1 MTVIIFFVII
11 DIVKTDENIKIM
23 GVRMVDFLIWLIEQF
38 GLFHGFE
45 KGQILRSFDL
55 AFLIIFVFIFIV
67 SIICLINFFSKPYRF
82 EGMSAI
88 EAAFY
93 SFIGALVISGL
104 ASMFLHHSYNPKD
117 PESLIKT
124 TQIKNEQTVIIPS
137 EGVTDAT
144 LKLKDSDVEFQPS
157 TLKEGD
163 ILTLTVTVGD
173 KEFKKEFPY
182 KKENLKIKKGKTD
195 KVTSGV
201 LLTRSFKDELF
212 NHERIRE
219 EEDVVLELETSDPFS
234 NASN

>member
-1 MTVIIFFVII
+1 MEVGMFDFF
-11 DIVKTDENIKIM
+11 
-23 GVRMVDFLIWLIEQF
+23 IWLIEQF
-38 GLFHGFE
+38 NLFYGFE
-45 KGQILRSFDL
+45 KGAILKSFSS
-55 AFLIIFVFIFIV
+55 AFAIFSFIVFII
-67 SIICLINFFSKPYRF
+67 SLICLVNYFSKLDRTSYITAYVAALF
-82 EGMSAI
+82 SLLGSA
-88 EAAFY
+88 
-93 SFIGALVISGL
+93 LISTFVCL
-104 ASMFLHHSYNPKD
+104 AMYHVYNPQD

-124 TQIKNEQTVIIPS
+124 TQIKEEETVIVPS
-137 EGVTDAT
+137 EGVTATT
-144 LKLKDSDVEFQPS
+144 LKLKDSNEQFQPS

>member
-1 MTVIIFFVII
+1 MFNFWIWIIEKF
-11 DIVKTDENIKIM
+11 N
-23 GVRMVDFLIWLIEQF
+23 
-38 GLFHGFE
+38 LFYGFE
-45 KGQILRSFDL
+45 KEQITKSFYNL
-55 AFLIIFVFIFIV
+55 FGVLGIVIFVV
-67 SIICLINFFSKPYRF
+67 SFVVIAKFLAYILNECSPFDVLIPSLFATAIITTLLTFTINYIYTPR
-82 EGMSAI
+82 
-88 EAAFY
+88 
-93 SFIGALVISGL
+93 
-104 ASMFLHHSYNPKD
+104 D

-124 TQIKNEQTVIIPS
+124 TKIKEEQTVIIPS
-137 EGVTDAT
+137 EGVTATT
-144 LKLKDSDVEFQPS
+144 LKLKDSNEQFQPS

-201 LLTRSFKDELF
+201 ILTRSFKDELF

>member
-1 MTVIIFFVII
+1 MFDFFIRIIERFDLFSGFKKADII
-11 DIVKTDENIKIM
+11 N
-23 GVRMVDFLIWLIEQF
+23 
-38 GLFHGFE
+38 
-45 KGQILRSFDL
+45 SFDTI
-55 AFLIIFVFIFIV
+55 FLLIFVFILIV
-67 SIICLINFFSKPYRF
+67 SFLILLKLKRSDSNKKNSSNSTDPVLYA
-82 EGMSAI
+82 M
-88 EAAFY
+88 
-93 SFIGALVISGL
+93 IGSLVISTL
-104 ASMFLHHSYNPKD
+104 VTILISYLYMPKD

-124 TQIKNEQTVIIPS
+124 TKIKEEQTVIIPS
-137 EGVTDAT
+137 EGVTATT
-144 LKLKDSDVEFQPS
+144 LKLKDSNEQFQPS

>member
-1 MTVIIFFVII
+1 MFNFWIWIIEKF
-11 DIVKTDENIKIM
+11 N
-23 GVRMVDFLIWLIEQF
+23 
-38 GLFHGFE
+38 LFYGFE
-45 KGQILRSFDL
+45 KEQITKSFYNFFGVL
-55 AFLIIFVFIFIV
+55 GIVIFVV
-67 SIICLINFFSKPYRF
+67 SFVVIAKFLAYILNECSPFDVLIPSLFATAIITTLLTFTINYIYTPR
-82 EGMSAI
+82 
-88 EAAFY
+88 
-93 SFIGALVISGL
+93 
-104 ASMFLHHSYNPKD
+104 D

-124 TQIKNEQTVIIPS
+124 TKIKEEQTVIIPS
-137 EGVTDAT
+137 EGVTATT
-144 LKLKDSDVEFQPS
+144 LKLKDSNEQFQPS

-201 LLTRSFKDELF
+201 ILTRSFKDELF

>member
-1 MTVIIFFVII
+1 MFNFWIWIIEKF
-11 DIVKTDENIKIM
+11 N
-23 GVRMVDFLIWLIEQF
+23 
-38 GLFHGFE
+38 LFYGFE
-45 KGQILRSFDL
+45 KEQIIKSFYNL
-55 AFLIIFVFIFIV
+55 FGVLGIVIFVV
-67 SIICLINFFSKPYRF
+67 SFVVIAKFLAYILNECSPFDVLIPSLFATAIITTLLTFTINYIYTPR
-82 EGMSAI
+82 
-88 EAAFY
+88 
-93 SFIGALVISGL
+93 
-104 ASMFLHHSYNPKD
+104 D

-124 TQIKNEQTVIIPS
+124 TKIKEEQTVIIPS
-137 EGVTDAT
+137 EGVTATT
-144 LKLKDSDVEFQPS
+144 LKLKDSNEQFQPS

-201 LLTRSFKDELF
+201 ILTCSFKDELF

>member
-1 MTVIIFFVII
+1 MFNFWIWIIEKF
-11 DIVKTDENIKIM
+11 N
-23 GVRMVDFLIWLIEQF
+23 
-38 GLFHGFE
+38 LFYGFE
-45 KGQILRSFDL
+45 KEQITKSFYNL
-55 AFLIIFVFIFIV
+55 FGVLGIVIFVV
-67 SIICLINFFSKPYRF
+67 SFVVIAKFLAYILNECSPFDVLIPSLFATAIITTLLTFAINYIYTPR
-82 EGMSAI
+82 
-88 EAAFY
+88 
-93 SFIGALVISGL
+93 
-104 ASMFLHHSYNPKD
+104 D

-124 TQIKNEQTVIIPS
+124 TKIKEEQTVIIPS
-137 EGVTDAT
+137 EGVTATT
-144 LKLKDSDVEFQPS
+144 LKLKDSNEQFQPS

-219 EEDVVLELETSDPFS
+219 EEDLVLELETSDPFS

>member
-1 MTVIIFFVII
+1 MFNFWIWIIEKF
-11 DIVKTDENIKIM
+11 N
-23 GVRMVDFLIWLIEQF
+23 
-38 GLFHGFE
+38 LFYGFE
-45 KGQILRSFDL
+45 KEQITKSFYNL
-55 AFLIIFVFIFIV
+55 FGVLGIVIFVV
-67 SIICLINFFSKPYRF
+67 SFVVIAKFLAYILNECSPFDVLIPSLFATAIITTLLTFTINYIYTPR
-82 EGMSAI
+82 
-88 EAAFY
+88 
-93 SFIGALVISGL
+93 
-104 ASMFLHHSYNPKD
+104 D

-124 TQIKNEQTVIIPS
+124 TKIKEEQTVIIPS
-137 EGVTDAT
+137 EGVTATT
-144 LKLKDSDVEFQPS
+144 LKLKDSNEQFQPS

>member
-1 MTVIIFFVII
+1 MFNFW
-11 DIVKTDENIKIM
+11 
-23 GVRMVDFLIWLIEQF
+23 IWLIEKFNLFYGFKKEQIITSFQNLF
-38 GLFHGFE
+38 GVLG
-45 KGQILRSFDL
+45 
-55 AFLIIFVFIFIV
+55 IIIFIV
-67 SIICLINFFSKPYRF
+67 SFVIIAKFLTSSLDEATSLDLGMLSLVGAIFVAGLLTFTINYIYTPR
-82 EGMSAI
+82 
-88 EAAFY
+88 
-93 SFIGALVISGL
+93 
-104 ASMFLHHSYNPKD
+104 D

-124 TQIKNEQTVIIPS
+124 TKIKEEQTVIIPS
-137 EGVTDAT
+137 EGVTATT
-144 LKLKDSDVEFQPS
+144 LKLKDSDSELQPS